1 MDITQIILASAVLV
15 LTVIL
20 SMVGVQ
26 VFLIFREVRHS
37 IKKVNKV
44 VEDAG
49 IVSEL
54 AVRQLSSLNGV
65 IGGVQTIASLI
76 NIFLKKENK
85 EMPANGQEIQEDGY
99 LHDSNPS
106 FSEPQQGFSS
116 PLKRFFTKAGKK
128 LS

>member
-1 MDITQIILASAVLV
+1 MDITQIILASAVLI
-15 LTVIL
+15 LTVII

-44 VEDAG
+44 IEDAG

-54 AVRQLSSLNGV
+54 AVRQLSSLNG
-65 IGGVQTIASLI
+65 IMGGVQTIASLI
-76 NIFLKKENK
+76 NIFIKKENK
-85 EMPANGQEIQEDGY
+85 EEYQPQIKEDDF

-106 FSEPQQGFSS
+106 FSEPQPTLSS
-116 PLKRFFTKAGKK
+116 SLKRFFTKGGKK

>member
-1 MDITQIILASAVLV
+1 MDITQIILASAVLI
-15 LTVIL
+15 LTVII

-44 VEDAG
+44 IEDAG

-54 AVRQLSSLNGV
+54 AVRQLSSLNG
-65 IGGVQTIASLI
+65 IMGGVQTIASLI
-76 NIFLKKENK
+76 NIFIKKENK
-85 EMPANGQEIQEDGY
+85 EEYQPQIKEDDF

-106 FSEPQQGFSS
+106 FSEPQPTFSS
-116 PLKRFFTKAGKK
+116 SLKRFFTKGGKK